1 MNTLLARPDVQRLA
15 KNQIIQ
21 MLDAMCQ
28 GIEPTETQYNDA
40 KERYTTIGD
49 FLAEASSPLYQ
60 FQPHVY
66 PQGSMRIRAAIRPI
80 HGKEF
85 DVDLVCEFKIMPH
98 RDPKVVKKI
107 VWDRFHNSDRY
118 RDLAVERNRCV
129 QIQYAGDFHMDV
141 MPCIPGQPGWTQ
153 VGSVWVPDKKL
164 DDWKPSNPKG
174 FAQVI
179 ELAAAKIPKQRIA
192 ILNAREAKAAHVEPL
207 PAEQSFSKPALI
219 RIIQILKRHRDEYFR
234 KNHDM
239 APISVIITTLAAH
252 SYSRAVD
259 QHVFESAYD
268 LLLEVVATLPDF
280 IQVNQQTAQYRV
292 ANPSHPDENFAEKW
306 NDDPNLAKWFFT
318 WHRRVVAEIK
328 ALAEQEAEGLDKVG
342 KVLENSFGAT
352 AANQAIRALSSS
364 VRDTTAEGKTA
375 VTSAG
380 FVVSAGAGI
389 HTASATPKHTNYG
402 S

>member
-1 MNTLLARPDVQRLA
+1 MNTLLARPDVRQLA

-80 HGKEF
+80 HGREF

-107 VWDRFHNSDRY
+107 IWDRFHNSDRY

-268 LLLEVVATLPDF
+268 LLLEVVAKLPDF
-280 IQVNQQTAQYRV
+280 I
-292 ANPSHPDENFAEKW
+292 
-306 NDDPNLAKWFFT
+306 
-318 WHRRVVAEIK
+318 
-328 ALAEQEAEGLDKVG
+328 
-342 KVLENSFGAT
+342 
-352 AANQAIRALSSS
+352 
-364 VRDTTAEGKTA
+364 
-375 VTSAG
+375 
-380 FVVSAGAGI
+380 
-389 HTASATPKHTNYG
+389 
-402 S
+402 